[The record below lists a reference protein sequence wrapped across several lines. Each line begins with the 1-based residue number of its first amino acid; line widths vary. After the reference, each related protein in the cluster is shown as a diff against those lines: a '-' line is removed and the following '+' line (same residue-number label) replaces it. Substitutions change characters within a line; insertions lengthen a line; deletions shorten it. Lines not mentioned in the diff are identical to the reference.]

1 MLSQAV
7 LITVMLSEHRRR
19 ERAEVAA
26 RQRMSE
32 LAHVNRYTMAG
43 ELTTTIAHE
52 LTQPLAAILVN
63 ADTAKLIINSPFP
76 NMGYLSEIISEI
88 RRDDQRAGEII
99 KRLRSLLKR
108 TPFEEKPIDLNRLVA
123 QSTDLISAVANTRDI
138 SLSTVLSEAD
148 LLVIGDNIQLQQ
160 VLINLIVN
168 SMDALANREGSQ
180 RRNPT
185 AYSAG
190 WEIC

>member
-1 MLSQAV
+1 MKLFPRSGETINE
-7 LITVMLSEHRRR
+7 L
-19 ERAEVAA
+19 ERLLNV
-26 RQRMSE
+26 S
-32 LAHVNRYTMAG
+32 
-43 ELTTTIAHE
+43 
-52 LTQPLAAILVN
+52 
-63 ADTAKLIINSPFP
+63 
-76 NMGYLSEIISEI
+76 
-88 RRDDQRAGEII
+88 
-99 KRLRSLLKR
+99 RSLLKR

-168 SMDALANREGSQ
+168 SMDALANRDGSQ
-180 RRNPT
+180 RQILLS
-185 AYSAG
+185 YSAG